1 MRIIHVTALL
11 AMNGSLMLAIP
22 EAVAESLKLAPDT
35 PVNLELA
42 DTRLIIEPRPRP
54 RYRLA
59 DLVRQCDPSARLSE
73 QDHIW
78 IDAMPACAEEA

>member
-22 EAVAESLKLAPDT
+22 EAVAESLNLAPDT
-35 PVNLELA
+35 VVGLSVA
-42 DTRLIIEPRPRP
+42 DMRLIIEPRRRP

-59 DLVRQCDPSARLSE
+59 DLVQRCDPSARLSE
-73 QDHIW
+73 QDHVW
-78 IDAMPACAEEA
+78 LDTAAACPEEA

>member
-22 EAVAESLKLAPDT
+22 EAVAESLNLSPDLI
-35 PVNLELA
+35 VSLSIAE
-42 DTRLIIEPRPRP
+42 TRLIIERLPRR

-59 DLVRQCDPSARLSE
+59 DLVQQCDPSARLSLD
-73 QDHIW
+73 DHFW
-78 IDAMPACAEEA
+78 LDAAPACPEEV